1 MAYAKR
7 YRDQVARVRE
17 VEARATPGRQEL
29 TDTVARYYFKLLA
42 FKDEYEV
49 ARLYSLPGF
58 CDKLAQQFEGDY
70 KLSVHLAPPLIAPRD
85 PSTGHLK
92 KREFGSWIFP
102 LFRVLAKLKGL
113 RGTPFDVFGYS
124 AERRR
129 ERQLITD
136 YEDLLAEILEKLD
149 GENHSL
155 AVALAAIPE
164 KIRGYGHIK
173 DDHLKAAKAC
183 EADLLAAFRN
193 PEHRKSAAE

>member
-1 MAYAKR
+1 M
-7 YRDQVARVRE
+7 
-17 VEARATPGRQEL
+17 
-29 TDTVARYYFKLLA
+29 ARYYFKLLA

-49 ARLYSLPGF
+49 ARLYSLPDF
-58 CDKLAQQFEGDY
+58 RDKLAQQFEGDY
-70 KLSVHLAPPLIAPRD
+70 KLSVHLAPPLIATRD

-92 KREFGSWIFP
+92 KREFGSWVFP
-102 LFRVLAKLKGL
+102 LFGVLAKLKGL

-149 GENHSL
+149 RENHSL

-173 DDHLKAAKAC
+173 DDHIKAAKAC

-193 PEHRKSAAE
+193 PESRQSAAE